1 MGHMIGS
8 ASWSWVEG
16 GEDAAL
22 VVVGAVC
29 LIRSLSWWSRVA
41 TET

>member
-1 MGHMIGS
+1 MGHVIGS
-8 ASWSWVEG
+8 AGWSWGEG

-29 LIRSLSWWSRVA
+29 LIWSLSWWSRVT